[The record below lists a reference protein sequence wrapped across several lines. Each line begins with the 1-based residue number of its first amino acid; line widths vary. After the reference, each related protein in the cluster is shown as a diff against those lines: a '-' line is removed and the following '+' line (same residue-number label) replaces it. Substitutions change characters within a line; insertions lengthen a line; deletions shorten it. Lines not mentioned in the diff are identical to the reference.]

1 MVPDKD
7 RLELLLL
14 EGAAE
19 RLERS
24 GGGADALAKQA
35 VTASVL
41 RLCGGEQ
48 ARTSLRAM
56 FRDARWSEELSNC
69 LAESTPRGA
78 GPELRL
84 QLQERTHWPTACLG
98 AAEEA
103 WRAPP
108 ELQQLLDRASARL
121 AFSAC

>member
-56 FRDARWSEELSNC
+56 FRARACAPLSRSSC
-69 LAESTPRGA
+69 AASR
-78 GPELRL
+78 R
-84 QLQERTHWPTACLG
+84 RTT
-98 AAEEA
+98 
-103 WRAPP
+103 R
-108 ELQQLLDRASARL
+108 
-121 AFSAC
+121 